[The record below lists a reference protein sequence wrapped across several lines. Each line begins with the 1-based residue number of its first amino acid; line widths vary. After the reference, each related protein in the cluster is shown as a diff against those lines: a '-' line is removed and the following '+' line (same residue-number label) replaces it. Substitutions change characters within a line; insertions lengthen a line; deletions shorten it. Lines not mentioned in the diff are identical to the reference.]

1 MPNTMG
7 QDCERQA
14 EAQAA
19 SEALAE
25 VSIPDA
31 LKDNMTL
38 FLRLV
43 RKVLDEYDPELR
55 ETFDRLLA
63 DAISAS
69 NDDEGNASEAAAA
82 FADSVEVFDSL
93 PVERAT
99 ILMRAFASY
108 FHLANTSEEN
118 YRVASL
124 RTRESVVPTS
134 EDEDPINDITVAWS
148 TSAALSAPT
157 SFWRSSSSAPCS
169 PRTPP
174 RLAARRSRARSAASP
189 SSWSSALAWAVP
201 TSPRTSARC
210 CRRSTRCSAP
220 RRSP

>member
-108 FHLANTSEEN
+108 FHLANTSE
-118 YRVASL
+118 
-124 RTRESVVPTS
+124 
-134 EDEDPINDITVAWS
+134 
-148 TSAALSAPT
+148 
-157 SFWRSSSSAPCS
+157 
-169 PRTPP
+169 
-174 RLAARRSRARSAASP
+174 
-189 SSWSSALAWAVP
+189 
-201 TSPRTSARC
+201 
-210 CRRSTRCSAP
+210 
-220 RRSP
+220 